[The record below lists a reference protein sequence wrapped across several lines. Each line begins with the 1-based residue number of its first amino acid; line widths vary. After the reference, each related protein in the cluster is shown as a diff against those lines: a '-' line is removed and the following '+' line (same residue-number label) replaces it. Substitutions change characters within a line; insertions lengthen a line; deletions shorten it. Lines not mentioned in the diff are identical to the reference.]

1 MNQLDS
7 QKIYQMGKLLLEKSK
22 ETPLVNLLPDKVI
35 YEYIPNSFSAVSLA
49 APCRILSLGRYMFSS
64 GFSMVGQNSDTYDL
78 LYLFEGEIT
87 IQSGSG
93 TQTISSGEA
102 VYLRNCMKFVANQAQ
117 EPLDILIL
125 RVSGLLASSYYE
137 IIAKQSIRPICLKNK
152 EVWNSLI
159 ENIICYS
166 SAPSELNDVLAAH
179 TMSRIYVELY
189 TNLYEKVN
197 EKDTQQPHWLL
208 EIMDYMQ
215 GHYSENVTVA
225 HLASR
230 LNISESYFQKVFK
243 EYIGMP
249 PYQYL
254 TNIRISHA
262 KSLLINTRLQVK
274 LIARTVGFHSVNH
287 FIQHFRQLTG
297 MTPTVYR
304 TQQRASEG
312 VLR

>member
-1 MNQLDS
+1 
-7 QKIYQMGKLLLEKSK
+7 MGKLLLEKSK
-22 ETPLVNLLPDKVI
+22 EAPLVNLSPDKVT
-35 YEYIPNSFSAVSLA
+35 YEYIPNSFSSISLA
-49 APCRILSLGRYMFSS
+49 APCRILSIGRYTFSS

-87 IQSGSG
+87 IKSGSG

-102 VYLRNCMKFVANQAQ
+102 VYLRNCMKFVVNQTQ

-137 IIAKQSIRPICLKNK
+137 IITKQGVRPICLKNK

-159 ENIICYS
+159 ENVIYYS
-166 SAPSELNDVLAAH
+166 SAPSDLNDVLAAH
-179 TMSRIYVELY
+179 TMSRLYVELY
-189 TNLYEKVN
+189 TNLFENMN
-197 EKDTQQPHWLL
+197 EEDTPQQPHWLS
-208 EIMDYMQ
+208 ESMDYMQ
-215 GHYSENVTVA
+215 GHYSENLTVA

-249 PYQYL
+249 PYQWL
-254 TNIRISHA
+254 TSIRINHA
-262 KSLLINTRLQVK
+262 KSLLTNTQLQVK

-287 FIQHFRQLTG
+287 FIQHFRRLTG

-304 TQQRASEG
+304 AQQRASEG